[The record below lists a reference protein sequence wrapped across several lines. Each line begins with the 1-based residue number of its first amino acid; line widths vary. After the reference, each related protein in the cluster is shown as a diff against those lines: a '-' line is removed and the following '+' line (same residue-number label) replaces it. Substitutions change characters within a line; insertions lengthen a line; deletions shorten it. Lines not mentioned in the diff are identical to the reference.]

1 MVIGDSGRNAVGVMT
16 SKWLL
21 LLLDA
26 SRRLEFGRRRRA
38 PGPRGSVV
46 ALSRL
51 ERRSR
56 PLLRRSAA
64 QSLRFGSGNTIIN

>member
-16 SKWLL
+16 SKWL

-64 QSLRFGSGNTIIN
+64 QSLRFGSSNTIIN